1 MKGARTPARLLRS
14 LSSATAPC
22 SENVS
27 DPSGATQPGDLVN
40 QRAQAIRAQR
50 SHMNAQERPGTR
62 GAGGVTRRAHGD
74 RAPDQ
79 QFVMIPVIGSD
90 RDNASSLSQVLS
102 IESVDSQQNGSPEN
116 IVIFIRRA
124 LDVDVLARR
133 AASGA
138 RACRLR
144 PHMSGCPQLRAPR
157 TAWRRTH
164 ARSWSA
170 QTPAPNRPAAG
181 GGVPPGVRAIRLTP
195 RISRSVTRLA
205 GD

>member
-40 QRAQAIRAQR
+40 QRAQGIRAQR

-62 GAGGVTRRAHGD
+62 SAGGVTRRAQGD

-90 RDNASSLSQVLS
+90 RDDASSLSQVLS

-116 IVIFIRRA
+116 IAIFIRRA
-124 LDVDVLARR
+124 LDALARR

-138 RACRLR
+138 RACHLR
-144 PHMSGCPQLRAPR
+144 PHLSGCLRHDAGSVRPR
-157 TAWRRTH
+157 MARRSTH
-164 ARSWSA
+164 TRSLFR
-170 QTPAPNRPAAG
+170 PNALHPTGRGPEVACRPA
-181 GGVPPGVRAIRLTP
+181 
-195 RISRSVTRLA
+195 
-205 GD
+205 